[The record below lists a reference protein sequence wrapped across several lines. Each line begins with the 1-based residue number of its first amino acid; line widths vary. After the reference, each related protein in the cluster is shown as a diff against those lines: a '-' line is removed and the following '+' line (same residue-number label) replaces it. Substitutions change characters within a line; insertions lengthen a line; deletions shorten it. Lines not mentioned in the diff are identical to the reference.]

1 MPRVE
6 VTVDADRTAH
16 LTLDGTEQSFP
27 DLGAAMSELA
37 RYARH
42 KQQQVNIS
50 VQDGDTSRDLTFTP
64 EGRLAPSGEPP
75 RASNKPTHPPKPQ
88 QPPAQPTAVEEP
100 TEPTQPITPPP
111 RGNWADSAPAGRP
124 DRFSGPAPQPS
135 PAATAGAGGSKTQGT
150 PRATN
155 GANAAQE
162 PRPNKAPRKSKRG
175 LTIPGI
181 VLAVLLVGVVAAY
194 FAPHFIGSPDNGS
207 PQSIESAGGQNPTG
221 LRSVEDQREPVPGF
235 GQRAAWENKVP
246 AGASVTASDRG
257 VLIIDGKKLTVLD
270 PSNGETKYESTADG
284 QLEFAVDTHIESKA
298 ALVWRIGDTAHAL
311 IDGEKDAR
319 EYKLPE
325 GARMSSA
332 GTHVL
337 IKSGNQLS
345 TFGMD
350 GLKQLPT
357 PDPGSTPMALDGD
370 SLISARFAGPLSV
383 TNVENGEVKKVEL
396 EKPDENLHV
405 IRWVSAGHG
414 KVVTLWGEAGS
425 SVSSGHRIQV
435 VVHQLDTGKIA
446 STVATSTDA
455 VGEANWVRGQGYQL
469 ATFGPYMFSMED
481 GLLVQ
486 DGTVD
491 DVAFNEP
498 RGSITPATVNG
509 TQALI
514 ANNVAY
520 KSSAKLLAVGK
531 DESFAIVRSNPDT
544 ISGYTK

>member
-1 MPRVE
+1 
-6 VTVDADRTAH
+6 
-16 LTLDGTEQSFP
+16 
-27 DLGAAMSELA
+27 
-37 RYARH
+37 
-42 KQQQVNIS
+42 
-50 VQDGDTSRDLTFTP
+50 
-64 EGRLAPSGEPP
+64 
-75 RASNKPTHPPKPQ
+75 
-88 QPPAQPTAVEEP
+88 
-100 TEPTQPITPPP
+100 
-111 RGNWADSAPAGRP
+111 
-124 DRFSGPAPQPS
+124 
-135 PAATAGAGGSKTQGT
+135 
-150 PRATN
+150 
-155 GANAAQE
+155 
-162 PRPNKAPRKSKRG
+162 
-175 LTIPGI
+175 
-181 VLAVLLVGVVAAY
+181 
-194 FAPHFIGSPDNGS
+194 
-207 PQSIESAGGQNPTG
+207 
-221 LRSVEDQREPVPGF
+221 
-235 GQRAAWENKVP
+235 
-246 AGASVTASDRG
+246 
-257 VLIIDGKKLTVLD
+257 
-270 PSNGETKYESTADG
+270 
-284 QLEFAVDTHIESKA
+284 
-298 ALVWRIGDTAHAL
+298 
-311 IDGEKDAR
+311 
-319 EYKLPE
+319 
-325 GARMSSA
+325 MSSA

-469 ATFGPYMFSMED
+469 ATFGPYMFSMDD

-498 RGSITPATVNG
+498 RGNITPATVNG